1 VVKHAVEN
9 ASVLLMDVRIDKGM
23 QHFNQLG
30 ELLFSVPDQ
39 LRGWSVKVSATGA
52 HFKPNV
58 RTVQTTERGWLG
70 DAVAV

>member
-1 VVKHAVEN
+1 MKHAVEN

-39 LRGWSVKVSATGA
+39 LRVRVSQSQRHLA
-52 HFKPNV
+52 HFKSTV

-70 DAVAV
+70 DVVAV